1 LLEFGSTG
9 YCEISVF
16 QALSVGK
23 TVQLPIVGR
32 AAADVDVGCADGV
45 AVALG
50 VAVGAPVDGALAVAD
65 GEGSGDDEAFAVGVG
80 DALAVAIDGAAA
92 GVPPPPEQP
101 ANTTIRARA
110 IEMRIR
116 YVRRVGSPA

>member
-1 LLEFGSTG
+1 
-9 YCEISVF
+9 
-16 QALSVGK
+16 LSVGK

-32 AAADVDVGCADGV
+32 AAADVDVGCVDGV

-50 VAVGAPVDGALAVAD
+50 VAVGVAVDEALAVAV
-65 GEGSGDDEAFAVGVG
+65 GEGTVDDEDLGVG
-80 DALAVAIDGAAA
+80 DAFGVAVDGAAA
-92 GVPPPPEQP
+92 GLPPPPEQP

-116 YVRRVGSPA
+116 YVRRADSPA